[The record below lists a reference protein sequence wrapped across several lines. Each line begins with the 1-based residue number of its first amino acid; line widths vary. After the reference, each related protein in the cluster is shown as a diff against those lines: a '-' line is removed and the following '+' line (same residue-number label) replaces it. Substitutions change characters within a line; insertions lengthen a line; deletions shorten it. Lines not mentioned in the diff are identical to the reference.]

1 MESNPTGVE
10 YNVYEGCEQIGRADT
25 VILRGEVVVEN
36 GEYLDK
42 PVFGKFVPGKA
53 VRTCIRT

>member
-1 MESNPTGVE
+1 MERNPTGVE

-42 PVFGKFVPGKA
+42 PVFGIFVPGKKYA
-53 VRTCIRT
+53 SSL